1 MKSPI
6 RLYILKTMIR
16 KEANELKRDWS
27 MKRVLFGAPIA
38 MILLFGYA
46 VNNDVR
52 DITLS
57 VLDRDKTAL
66 SRSIVEKFTASG
78 YFVLHSNLE
87 SPKDINRLI
96 DSDQVEVFLYIENGL
111 TKKIKS
117 GRDASV
123 QIILDGADTS
133 RAAVI
138 SAYVNEIMNDIFFK
152 QFSQKI
158 KIEVLRKSAMNMTDD
173 IAETQDGFK
182 IKKGIVLNE
191 RIFFNPTLKSRN
203 FFLPGVIAMIITVV
217 TVMLTAMSIVKEREN
232 GTIEQ
237 IVVSP
242 IKPVEFI
249 LGKTMLFAIIGLIDI
264 LVVSLITILWFE
276 IPFNG
281 SITFL
286 LVTGFFHIMTV
297 LSVGIF
303 ISSISKTQQQ
313 AMLSV
318 FLFIIPSILL
328 SGFIFPIYA
337 MPEPAQIITYVNP
350 LRYYM
355 SILRGIFLKGT
366 GIVEHWSDLVALI
379 VFGVVL
385 IIFSTRRLSRRLG

>member
-1 MKSPI
+1 MKKPI
-6 RLYILKTMIR
+6 RSYILKAMIR
-16 KEANELKRDWS
+16 KEANELKRDWK
-27 MKRVLFGAPIA
+27 MKRVLFGAPII

-46 VNNDVR
+46 VNNDVK
-52 DITLS
+52 DISLS
-57 VLDRDKTAL
+57 VLDNDKTSL
-66 SRSIVEKFTASG
+66 SRSIAEKFTASG
-78 YFVLHSNLE
+78 YFILHSNLE
-87 SPKDINRLI
+87 SPKEIDTLI
-96 DSDQVEVFLYIENGL
+96 DSDKVEVFLNIENGL
-111 TKKIKS
+111 TKKIRS
-117 GRDASV
+117 GRDATV

-158 KIEVLRKSAMNMTDD
+158 KIEVLRKSSMNMTDD
-173 IAETQDGFK
+173 NAETQDGFK

-217 TVMLTAMSIVKEREN
+217 TVMLTAMSIVKERET

-318 FLFIIPSILL
+318 FLFIIPAILL

>member
-1 MKSPI
+1 MKNPI
-6 RLYILKTMIR
+6 RPYILKAMIR
-16 KEANELKRDWS
+16 KESNELKRDWK
-27 MKRVLFGAPIA
+27 MKRVLFGAPII

-46 VNNDVR
+46 VNNDVKE
-52 DITLS
+52 ISLA
-57 VLDRDKTAL
+57 VLDSDKTSL
-66 SRSIVEKFTASG
+66 SRSIIEKFTASG
-78 YFVLHSNLE
+78 YFVMHSYLY
-87 SPKDINRLI
+87 SPNEIDKLI
-96 DSDQVEVFLYIENGL
+96 DSDRVEVFLNIENGL
-111 TKKIKS
+111 TKKIKI
-117 GRDASV
+117 GQDASV

-152 QFSQKI
+152 QFSEKI
-158 KIEVLRKSAMNMTDD
+158 KIEILRKSSINRPDD
-173 IAETQDGFK
+173 QGDTPDGFK

-191 RIFFNPTLKSRN
+191 RIFFNPTLQSKN
-203 FFLPGVIAMIITVV
+203 FFLPGVIAMLITVV
-217 TVMLTAMSIVKEREN
+217 TVMLTAMSIVKERET

-242 IKPVEFI
+242 IKPIEFI
-249 LGKTMLFAIIGLIDI
+249 LGKTILFAAIGLIDI
-264 LVVSLITILWFE
+264 LVVSVITILWFE

-281 SITFL
+281 SVIFL

-318 FLFIIPSILL
+318 FLFIIPAILL

-355 SILRGIFLKGT
+355 TILRGIFLKGT
-366 GIVEHWSDLVALI
+366 GIIELWSDLVALI

-385 IIFSTRRLSRRLG
+385 IVFSTRRLSRRLG